1 MKEYENI
8 SNNCKIIWREDFCLT
23 TEKYKQVSGYVFN
36 DKNELL
42 IVKTEDVWTI
52 PGGHPELY
60 EYTIGTLI
68 REIMEEACVSIK
80 DIKYIGAVEVVESNE
95 KYYQLRY
102 VAKVKKIYK
111 FKEEWETRERKFVKI
126 EDLDKYIKW
135 CNGVTFEAQLATVLN
150 ILKKSDKNKDS
161 GISA

>member
-23 TEKYKQVSGYVFN
+23 TEKYKQVSGYIFN
-36 DKNELL
+36 DQNELL
-42 IVKTEDVWTI
+42 IVKTKGVWTI

-80 DIKYIGAVEVVESNE
+80 DIKYIGAVEVVEFNE
-95 KYYQLRY
+95 IYYQLRY
-102 VAKVKKIYK
+102 VAKVKKIYR
-111 FKEEWETRERKFVKI
+111 FKKEWETSERKFVKI
-126 EDLDKYIKW
+126 EELGNYIKW
-135 CNGVTFEAQLATVLN
+135 CDGVTFKAQMVTVLKN
-150 ILKKSDKNKDS
+150 LKIEDSDENS
-161 GISA
+161 SISA